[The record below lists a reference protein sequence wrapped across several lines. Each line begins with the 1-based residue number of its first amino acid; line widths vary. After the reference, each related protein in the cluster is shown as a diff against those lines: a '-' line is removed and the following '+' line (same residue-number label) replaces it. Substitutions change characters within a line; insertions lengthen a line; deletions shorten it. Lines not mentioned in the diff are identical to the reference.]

1 MSHRMTA
8 RDYLVCNQYR
18 GGLERLRL
26 AIDDHRSERW
36 LAALRHPASGRP
48 RLLLVQS
55 LATTAQPQA
64 DCSQQAG

>member
-26 AIDDHRSERW
+26 AIADHRSEGFRV
-36 LAALRHPASGRP
+36 ARRRPPRGRP

-55 LATTAQPQA
+55 LATGVEPAS
-64 DCSQQAG
+64 DCSQQAR